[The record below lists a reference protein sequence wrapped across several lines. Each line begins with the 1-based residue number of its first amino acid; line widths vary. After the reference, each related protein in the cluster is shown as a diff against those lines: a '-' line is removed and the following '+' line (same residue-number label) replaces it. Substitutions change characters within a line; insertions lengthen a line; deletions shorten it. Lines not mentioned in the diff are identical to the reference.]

1 MKMSLDFPIARRLYT
16 YSASIISAII
26 LSAAVTPAH
35 AADSVQLVV
44 GGQPVAFVVQP
55 YQENDGTVF
64 APVDFVRRMGANYA
78 PSQDGKSVD
87 VMGANGAK
95 LTVPFNMV
103 HERYCVPVKQVA
115 TALGAS
121 VGWNDRAHTMT
132 LRAKIEVVKQ
142 DKDGLSIFTSYPIYY
157 SVKRLEKPQRIYV
170 DLLGADLASS
180 PATVPASN
188 PGVSYIRSG
197 SISYNTVRIVVD
209 LKKNIGF
216 KVASTPL
223 TSHVQV
229 AMSGDGEPPR
239 VASRPQPSPIVPI
252 PVTPRPLPVTPLPV
266 APPDTPQTVP
276 GLQITDVACNVVS
289 DTLTQIV
296 IKTTGQGDFK
306 TETLSSPSRLAFDLA
321 GASLSDNLKRLVS
334 TDHAIIKSIRSGIM
348 KAGGKQF
355 GRVVLDMT
363 KLVAFDVTTQ
373 PSDEGVDYVIN
384 VKTPGGPPVGPA
396 TVSPVPDSTLLAGK
410 IIMVDPGH
418 GGGDSG
424 AVGIGGA
431 REKDLTLSIGK
442 KLRNLLASNGA
453 TVYMTRE
460 DDTKPSVAARPQ
472 MAIAAHADY
481 FISIHCDDSG
491 SRNSHS
497 GSTVYFHAQ
506 NPLCRRFAVN
516 VINRVAAVSG
526 IPPNGVKSDTIR
538 FQTGFG
544 VLRGSPMPAILVE
557 CGYMNSES
565 DLSKLRTPAVQQ
577 HVAEGIVAGLLDFI
591 ADAGNR

>member
-1 MKMSLDFPIARRLYT
+1 MNTSLFLPAARRLYIF
-16 YSASIISAII
+16 SAAIISAI
-26 LSAAVTPAH
+26 LLPASVTPAQ
-35 AADSVQLVV
+35 AADDVQLVI

-55 YQENDGTVF
+55 YQESDGSVY
-64 APVDFVRRMGANYA
+64 APVDFVRRMGGNYT
-78 PSQDGKSVD
+78 PSSDGRSVD
-87 VMGANGAK
+87 VTGSNGSK
-95 LTVPFNMV
+95 ITVPFQMV
-103 HERYCVPVKQVA
+103 KERYCVPVKQVA
-115 TALGAS
+115 DALGAS

-132 LRAKIEVVKQ
+132 LRARIEVVKQ
-142 DKDGLSIFTSYPIYY
+142 DRDGLSIFTSYPIYY

-170 DLLGADLASS
+170 DLLGADLASA
-180 PATVPASN
+180 PATVPATN

-209 LKKNIGF
+209 LKKNIAF
-216 KVASTPL
+216 KIASGPV

-229 AMSGDGEPPR
+229 AMSGDGETH
-239 VASRPQPSPIVPI
+239 VATRPQPILPVPV
-252 PVTPRPLPVTPLPV
+252 PVAPRPLPVTPLPE
-266 APPDTPQTVP
+266 PPQDTPP
-276 GLQITDVACNVVS
+276 AASGLQITDVACNVVS

-296 IKTTGQGDFK
+296 IKTTGQGDYR
-306 TETLSSPSRLAFDLA
+306 TETLAGPNRLAFDLA
-321 GASLSDNLKRLVS
+321 DASLADGLKRLIS
-334 TDHAIIKSIRSGIM
+334 TDHSIIKSIRSGVM
-348 KAGGKQF
+348 KADGKKF

-363 KLVAFDVTTQ
+363 KLVAFNVTTQ
-373 PSDEGVDYVIN
+373 PSDDGVEYVIN
-384 VKTPGGPPVGPA
+384 VQTPAQATPPAP
-396 TVSPVPDSTLLAGK
+396 TVAQVPDSTLLAGK

-431 REKDLTLSIGK
+431 REKDLTLTIGK
-442 KLRNLLASNGA
+442 QLRDLLASNGA

-491 SRNSHS
+491 ARNSHS
-497 GSTVYFHAQ
+497 GTTVYYHAQ
-506 NPLCRRFAVN
+506 NAVCRRFAIDVVN
-516 VINRVAAVSG
+516 RIAAVSG

-544 VLRGSPMPAILVE
+544 VLRGSTMPAILVE

-577 HVAEGIVAGLLDFI
+577 HVAEGVVAGLLDFI
-591 ADAGNR
+591 ADTGNR